1 MLTSLSKRHGGR
13 NRHMVE
19 IVVSP
24 VRYARA
30 AEPLYNKH
38 ASGILE

>member
-1 MLTSLSKRHGGR
+1 
-13 NRHMVE
+13 MVE
-19 IVVSP
+19 MAVSP